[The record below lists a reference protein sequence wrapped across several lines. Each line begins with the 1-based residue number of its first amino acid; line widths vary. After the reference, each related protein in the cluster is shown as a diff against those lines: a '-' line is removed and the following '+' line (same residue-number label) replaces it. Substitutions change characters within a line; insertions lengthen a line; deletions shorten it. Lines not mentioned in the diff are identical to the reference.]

1 MDLKAEVKKHYWWHT
16 IDLGNGVIT
25 QGAKDAELMKRE
37 ADLFFSPVS
46 LHGKTVLDV
55 GAWNGGFSVEAL
67 RRGASRVAGL
77 DHLTWNLMQPP
88 ARETF
93 DLVSRAFGNRLEAI
107 DENLDRPG
115 LSLNHLGRFDV
126 VLFAGVFYHL
136 LDPIAATRELS
147 SLVNEAL
154 IVETHIVHTQDP
166 RPSMVF
172 YPGSELDGDAS
183 NWWGPN
189 IQCVVALLR
198 QFGFSRITVSEGSS
212 SNRAVF
218 HAFT

>member
-1 MDLKAEVKKHYWWHT
+1 MASQAVTPEKIASLDQRHHP
-16 IDLGNGVIT
+16 NSVI
-25 QGAKDAELMKRE
+25 
-37 ADLFFSPVS
+37 
-46 LHGKTVLDV
+46 
-55 GAWNGGFSVEAL
+55 AL

-77 DHLTWNLMQPP
+77 DHVTWNFTEPP
-88 ARETF
+88 ARASF
-93 DLVSRAFGNRLEAI
+93 DLVSQAFGNRLEAI
-107 DENLDRPG
+107 DEDLDRPG
-115 LSLNHLGRFDV
+115 LSLRHLGSFDV

-147 SLVNEAL
+147 SLVAEVL
-154 IVETHIVHTQDP
+154 IVETHIVHTEDP

-189 IQCVVALLR
+189 IPCIVALLK
-198 QFGFSRITVSEGSS
+198 QFGFSKIIASEGSD

-218 HAFT
+218 HAFR